1 MKLYKTV
8 IHAVDPKTG
17 DLTVFEGPPIMAWDK
32 QQADEACIRIFPYAE
47 VLQEEN
53 ESAILKALLA

>member
-1 MKLYKTV
+1 MKLYKTI

-17 DLTVFEGPPIMAWDK
+17 YLTVFEGPPIMAGDK
-32 QQADEACIRIFPYAE
+32 QDADSACTRLFPYAE

-53 ESAILKALLA
+53 EASILKALLV